1 MPFVSKAIGV
11 PLARLAALVMSGQ
24 TLAELGFTQEV
35 IPSYISVKEAV
46 LPFNKFAG
54 TDTLLGPEM
63 RSTGEVMGID
73 TDFGRAFAKA
83 QLGAGQA
90 LPLTGTMFISVSDR
104 DKEAVVAIAKDCLE
118 LGFKLLSTEG
128 TQRYLRSQ
136 GLDVEKVL
144 KVHEGRP
151 HIVDAI
157 KNQEVQLIIN
167 TPSGNEAQQDAQEIR
182 RTAITYKVPLVT
194 TLAGARATV
203 AAIRALQAG
212 QLEVRS
218 IQEYHG
224 LV

>member
-1 MPFVSKAIGV
+1 
-11 PLARLAALVMSGQ
+11 
-24 TLAELGFTQEV
+24 
-35 IPSYISVKEAV
+35 
-46 LPFNKFAG
+46 
-54 TDTLLGPEM
+54 
-63 RSTGEVMGID
+63 MGID

-90 LPLTGTMFISVSDR
+90 LPLTGTIFISVSDR
-104 DKEAVVAIAKDCLE
+104 DKPDMTAIAKDFLA

-136 GLDVEKVL
+136 GLAIEKVL

-151 HIVDAI
+151 HIVDVI
-157 KNQEVQLIIN
+157 KNQEVHLIVN

-182 RTAITYKVPLVT
+182 RTAITYKVPLIT

-203 AAIRALQAG
+203 AAIRALQVG

-224 LV
+224 L